1 MVLFDI
7 GAVLFL
13 IGLLWFIWFLI
24 KQNKGAVILSVIT
37 SLIDGIIMIV
47 SYYLLMNYQS
57 VFDKL
62 IS

>member
-7 GAVLFL
+7 EAVLFL

-37 SLIDGIIMIV
+37 SLIGGIIMIV

>member
-24 KQNKGAVILSVIT
+24 KQNKGAVILSVIN
-37 SLIDGIIMIV
+37 SLIGGIIMIV

>member
-7 GAVLFL
+7 GAVLFF

-24 KQNKGAVILSVIT
+24 KQNKGAVILSVVT
-37 SLIDGIIMIV
+37 SLIGGIIMIV

>member
-1 MVLFDI
+1 MLLFDI

-37 SLIDGIIMIV
+37 SLIGGIIMIV

>member
-24 KQNKGAVILSVIT
+24 KQNKEAVILSVIT
-37 SLIDGIIMIV
+37 SLIGGIIMIV

>member
-37 SLIDGIIMIV
+37 TLIGGIIMIV

>member
-13 IGLLWFIWFLI
+13 IGLLWFICFLI
-24 KQNKGAVILSVIT
+24 KQNKEAVILSVIT
-37 SLIDGIIMIV
+37 SLIGGIIMIV

>member
-7 GAVLFL
+7 GAVWFL

-37 SLIDGIIMIV
+37 SLIGGIIMIV

>member
-7 GAVLFL
+7 GAVLF
-13 IGLLWFIWFLI
+13 IVGFLWLIWFLI
-24 KQNKGAVILSVIT
+24 KKNKGAVILSIIT
-37 SLIDGIIMIV
+37 SLIGGIIMIV
-47 SYYLLMNYQS
+47 SYYLLMNHQS

>member
-7 GAVLFL
+7 GAVLF
-13 IGLLWFIWFLI
+13 IVVFLWLIWFLI

-37 SLIDGIIMIV
+37 SLIGGIIMIV
-47 SYYLLMNYQS
+47 SYYLLMNHQS

>member
-37 SLIDGIIMIV
+37 ALIGGIIMIV

>member
-37 SLIDGIIMIV
+37 SLIGGIIMIV
-47 SYYLLMNYQS
+47 SYYQLMNYQS

>member
-37 SLIDGIIMIV
+37 SLIGGIIMIV
-47 SYYLLMNYQS
+47 SYYLLMNHQS

>member
-37 SLIDGIIMIV
+37 SLIGGIIMIV

>member
-1 MVLFDI
+1 MILFDI

-13 IGLLWFIWFLI
+13 IGLLWLIWFLI

-37 SLIDGIIMIV
+37 SLIGGIIMIV
-47 SYYLLMNYQS
+47 SYYLLMNHQS
-57 VFDKL
+57 VFDKM